1 MRRAYERL
9 LVRAQPGCS
18 RRPQHRPWDGHQEQQ
33 QQLGGNSQSLE
44 EKLCV
49 LQGAEL
55 EKEPK
60 LLEGAQKTGSESR
73 YWTLC

>member
-9 LVRAQPGCS
+9 LVRAQPGCG
-18 RRPQHRPWDGHQEQQ
+18 RRPQHQEQQ
-33 QQLGGNSQSLE
+33 QQLGGDSQSLE
-44 EKLCV
+44 DKLCV

-73 YWTLC
+73 YWTLS